1 MISLLNRCFLANI
14 HGIREFQVQKVY
26 HVQYSMTS
34 GMLGI
39 FKNIFIISFVFLQ
52 LLLIFSLVR

>member
-14 HGIREFQVQKVY
+14 HGIREFLVQKVY

-39 FKNIFIISFVFLQ
+39 FK
-52 LLLIFSLVR
+52 

>member
-1 MISLLNRCFLANI
+1 MISLLNRCYLANI

-39 FKNIFIISFVFLQ
+39 FK
-52 LLLIFSLVR
+52 